1 MTKKKT
7 AKKKTAKK
15 TKPTVEYVPPE
26 PDRMVAALQKFAEIS
41 LHLKGP
47 KK

>member
-7 AKKKTAKK
+7 AKKKNAKK
-15 TKPTVEYVPPE
+15 TKPTVEYLPPE
-26 PDRMVAALQKFAEIS
+26 TDRMVAALQKFGEIS
-41 LHLKGP
+41 LHLKEP